1 MKSIIFKSVFAVFL
15 VVCLAL
21 FASACGPNGIF
32 SEGGQGTQT
41 PSVQPEEPDIPN
53 NPDLPEE
60 QPGDDEHEKETEMY
74 LHINGNAL
82 TISLADTD
90 AARALAS
97 LLQESDIVYTARDY
111 GGFEKVGSLGHTLPA
126 EDSRIAAE
134 PGDVMLYQGG
144 QIVIFYGSNTWSYTR
159 LGRIEGY
166 SPAELA
172 ALLGTGDMQ
181 VRLSLQED

>member
-32 SEGGQGTQT
+32 SEGGQGTQA
-41 PSVQPEEPDIPN
+41 PPVQPEEPNIPN
-53 NPDLPEE
+53 TPDLPEE
-60 QPGDDEHEKETEMY
+60 QPGEDEHEKETEMY

-134 PGDVMLYQGG
+134 PGDVMLYQGN
-144 QIVIFYGSNTWSYTR
+144 QLVIFYGQNGWQYTPI
-159 LGRIEGY
+159 GRIEGL
-166 SPAELA
+166 SQAQLEELLCA
-172 ALLGTGDMQ
+172 GHGEIT
-181 VRLSLQED
+181 VNLSL

>member
-41 PSVQPEEPDIPN
+41 PPVQPEEPNIPN
-53 NPDLPEE
+53 TPDLPEE
-60 QPGDDEHEKETEMY
+60 QPGDDEHGKETEMY

-90 AARALAS
+90 AARPCLAF
-97 LLQESDIVYTARDY
+97 ARERY
-111 GGFEKVGSLGHTLPA
+111 
-126 EDSRIAAE
+126 R
-134 PGDVMLYQGG
+134 LYRA
-144 QIVIFYGSNTWSYTR
+144 R
-159 LGRIEGY
+159 LRWI
-166 SPAELA
+166 
-172 ALLGTGDMQ
+172 
-181 VRLSLQED
+181 

>member
-41 PSVQPEEPDIPN
+41 PPVQPEEPNIPN
-53 NPDLPEE
+53 TPDLPEE

-97 LLQESDIVYTARDY
+97 LLQESDIVLYRARLRRIRKGRKPRAYTARR
-111 GGFEKVGSLGHTLPA
+111 G
-126 EDSRIAAE
+126 
-134 PGDVMLYQGG
+134 
-144 QIVIFYGSNTWSYTR
+144 
-159 LGRIEGY
+159 
-166 SPAELA
+166 
-172 ALLGTGDMQ
+172 
-181 VRLSLQED
+181 